1 MSRPRTFAW
10 IAGLRGPEP
19 QIIYEDPRTGC
30 AGSRIIAQHPI
41 APDDPHGHSLFA
53 LSFRFPAPREDATP
67 LTPPSQG

>member
-10 IAGLRGPEP
+10 VAGLRGPEP

-30 AGSRIIAQHPI
+30 AALPI
-41 APDDPHGHSLFA
+41 LASTPIDTDLPISIEQLAYFY
-53 LSFRFPAPREDATP
+53 PAPREDAAP

>member
-10 IAGLRGPEP
+10 VAGLRGPEP

-30 AGSRIIAQHPI
+30 AGLPIMATHKIDSDYPHSIA
-41 APDDPHGHSLFA
+41 L
-53 LSFRFPAPREDATP
+53 LRRRFPAPREDAAP